1 MSVIQRGF
9 GSSPLFTIDHVH
21 KEPTKM
27 AFIKL
32 QAFSRLFTANIE
44 IMQNSSQSNAKEDT
58 AADKLVIDPT
68 PSNLGTQQY
77 WDEMYEVEVRNFDQF
92 GDTGEIWFGE
102 DVQERVLMHIEEE
115 LEGLLNNETSRVL
128 DLGCGNGM
136 FLVQMAKHL
145 GYQKLKGID
154 YSTSSIDLARKI
166 ASSEGLEYI
175 EYLTVDFL
183 DEKALQQSGLK
194 EEKFHLIHDKGTFDA
209 ICLNENKEKRS
220 IYKEIVKNL
229 LQTNEP
235 AFFVITSCNWTQDE
249 LIKHFNPCFD
259 LHSTIQYPSF
269 EFGGTKG
276 STVVTCIFQHKNAN
290 F

>member
-1 MSVIQRGF
+1 MQH
-9 GSSPLFTIDHVH
+9 SP
-21 KEPTKM
+21 
-27 AFIKL
+27 
-32 QAFSRLFTANIE
+32 
-44 IMQNSSQSNAKEDT
+44 NSNVNED
-58 AADKLVIDPT
+58 AVDKLVIDPT

-77 WDEMYEVEVRNFDQF
+77 WDEVYETEIRNFDQF

-102 DVQERVLMHIEEE
+102 DVQERVLMHIEEQF
-115 LEGLLNNETSRVL
+115 EGLLSNEKSRVL

-136 FLVQMAKHL
+136 FLVQMAKQL

-154 YSTSSIDLARKI
+154 YSSSSIDLARKI

-183 DEKALQQSGLK
+183 DEKSLQQSGLK

-209 ICLNENKEKRS
+209 ICLNENKENRN
-220 IYKEIVKNL
+220 IYKQIVKNL
-229 LQTNEP
+229 LETNEP

-249 LIKHFNPCFD
+249 LIKHFSPYFD
-259 LHSTIQYPSF
+259 LHDMIQYPSF
-269 EFGGTKG
+269 EFGGAKG
-276 STVVTCIFQHKNAN
+276 STVATCIFQHKNTN